1 MGDTPLTVMTTRAP
15 AVLKTWGLL
24 GSLSQSLGVLIS
36 FRDSANVKCLLER
49 LAGEGQEAQAGRRRE
64 EEQAKMERK
73 VHWLERI
80 TGRNLSRRGDFRQ
93 L

>member
-1 MGDTPLTVMTTRAP
+1 MGPI
-15 AVLKTWGLL
+15 

-64 EEQAKMERK
+64 EEQAKMKRK